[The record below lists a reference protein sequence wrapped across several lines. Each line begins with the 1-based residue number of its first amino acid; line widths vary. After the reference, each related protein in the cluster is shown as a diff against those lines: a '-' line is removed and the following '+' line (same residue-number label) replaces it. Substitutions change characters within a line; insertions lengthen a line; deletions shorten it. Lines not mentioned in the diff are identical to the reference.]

1 MWSPSS
7 SRRNDM
13 KRTLLGL
20 ILVAV
25 VAMGS
30 ACQNNITGATL
41 PVPSIVAGAWAGNAR
56 WDAVQGGAP
65 AVVTSGAS
73 SAIIFQTGAA
83 IQGGSTW
90 EVTGM
95 FTGTLSGTV
104 DPNGNAT
111 GVATVLVV
119 GVPCTASASFG
130 GTVEGDRLVLTMSFA
145 DPGASPC
152 PGAPVGMV
160 LTLGR

>member
-1 MWSPSS
+1 
-7 SRRNDM
+7 M
-13 KRTLLGL
+13 KRVLLGL
-20 ILVAV
+20 ALVAV
-25 VAMGS
+25 VAIGS
-30 ACQNNITGATL
+30 ACTNDITGATL
-41 PVPSIVAGAWAGNAR
+41 PTPSSVAGAWSGNAR

-73 SAIIFQTGAA
+73 SAIIFQNAA
-83 IQGGSTW
+83 SILGGSTW

-104 DPNGNAT
+104 DPDGNAT

-130 GTVEGDRLVLTMSFA
+130 GTVQGDKLTLTMSFA
-145 DPGASPC
+145 NPGTAPC

-160 LTLGR
+160 LSLGR

>member
-1 MWSPSS
+1 
-7 SRRNDM
+7 M

-20 ILVAV
+20 LLVAV
-25 VAMGS
+25 VAMGA
-30 ACQNNITGATL
+30 ACQNDITGVTAAE
-41 PVPSIVAGAWAGNAR
+41 PSGVAGAWSGNAR
-56 WDAVQGGAP
+56 WDAVQGGAA
-65 AVVTSGAS
+65 AVVTSGAA
-73 SAIIFQTGAA
+73 SAIIFQDAA
-83 IQGGSTW
+83 SIQGGSTW

-104 DPNGNAT
+104 DTDGNAT

-130 GTVEGDRLVLTMSFA
+130 GTVEGDTMVLTMSFA
-145 DPGASPC
+145 NPGASPC

-160 LTLGR
+160 LSLGRR